1 MTILIERLILG
12 LLTIA
17 MVVNFYFDKEAHDR
31 DVVAAKQLEDWNM
44 GLTMRIARAD
54 MRMDSINS
62 KTIQVAKATMY
73 IDSCQ
78 AAKTTKS
85 DRAERRGK
93 FVGGLLRGLFPGI

>member
-1 MTILIERLILG
+1 MTILIDRLILG

-17 MVVNFYFDKEAHDR
+17 LSVNFYFDYNAMNRDSGANKHD
-31 DVVAAKQLEDWNM
+31 EEWSY
-44 GLTMRIARAD
+44 GLMMRIIHLENKV
-54 MRMDSINS
+54 DSINS

-73 IDSCQ
+73 LDSCQ
-78 AAKTTKS
+78 AVKTTKS